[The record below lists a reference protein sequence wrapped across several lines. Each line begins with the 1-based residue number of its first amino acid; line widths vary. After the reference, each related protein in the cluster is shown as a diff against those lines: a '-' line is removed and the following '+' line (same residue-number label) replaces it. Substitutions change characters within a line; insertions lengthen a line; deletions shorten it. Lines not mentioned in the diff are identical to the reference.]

1 MIRDEELPMP
11 TLTTPPLSLAHKRLF
26 TVEEYYRMAE
36 AGILTE
42 DDRVE
47 LLEGEITAMS
57 PLGSRHAGCVNRLSN
72 SLFEALHGRALVAV
86 QNPIRL
92 SPRSEPQPDLTLLRP
107 RADSYASAHPGP
119 EDVLLLVEVA
129 ESSAGYDRD
138 TKLPLYARSGISECW
153 LVDLEARRVEIHREP
168 APDGYRDVQRLVAG
182 QSLTCLAL
190 PGLQIRVEDV
200 LV

>member
-1 MIRDEELPMP
+1 MP
-11 TLTTPPLSLAHKRLF
+11 ALTTTPPPLAHKRLF

-57 PLGSRHAGCVNRLSN
+57 PLGSRHAGCVDRLT
-72 SLFEALHGRALVAV
+72 SLLFKTVSGRALVRV

-92 SPRSEPQPDLTLLRP
+92 SHRSEPQPDLTLLKP
-107 RADSYASAHPGP
+107 RADFYASAHPGP
-119 EDVLLLVEVA
+119 EDVLLLIEVA
-129 ESSAGYDRD
+129 ESSANYDRD
-138 TKLPLYARSGISECW
+138 TKFPLYARAGIGECW
-153 LVDLEARRVEIHREP
+153 LVDLEARRVEIHRQP